1 MQMSEFVDIHEGCN
15 KPLQIICGI
24 AESTNPIPLGS
35 QNVGTDAREIM
46 LVTFATIH
54 QLTSFI

>member
-1 MQMSEFVDIHEGCN
+1 MQMSEFVDIHEGCH
-15 KPLQIICGI
+15 KPLQIIYGI

-35 QNVGTDAREIM
+35 QNVGTLEVM